1 MEGAVRRVDELG
13 CQRLEDCLRDS
24 GALAVGPEV
33 HEGGATA
40 MLGRIDPAGRALLE
54 LWSRHGMSDQQLGDF
69 LGVAPEDIARRRW
82 RVIRELRQELSADAT
97 PRSPLPVVAGTGEVP
112 AAHRQ
117 AEAARDT
124 TDLHG
129 PRFKL
134 IVVALMSISVAAL
147 YLLQAVLWEGGKHP
161 ESWQRLVQSLSFLWP
176 LPLLTGGISVI
187 GMLLQRQSPRVEPGQ
202 ARLSNLVSFR
212 YVSRGTN
219 QETLRHAIESVRREM
234 AKLPAFP
241 YVIEAVIEQDI
252 DLGEGQDL
260 TKLVV
265 PRDYTTASGSLYKA
279 RALQYG
285 LEQSPIRDDAWILHC
300 DEESHVHDSLI
311 RGIYQAIVEEEASGE
326 HRIGQGAIL
335 YYHSLDEH
343 PFLTLADS
351 IRTGDDIG
359 RFHLQNR
366 KLGIPVWGFHGSFIL
381 VRNSVE
387 KDVDF
392 DFGPAGSIT
401 EDAFWALCQAER
413 GRKSRWVDGYMIEQ
427 APERIIDFLKQRR
440 RWFVGVGKCVTS
452 APVPFRYRA
461 PLTFFMVVW
470 SFSWLAIL
478 YTYLN
483 LFTGYYT
490 HPAVQALGNVS
501 FASFLTIYLVGLRAN
516 LRVRGVGKPKALRL
530 YVMQVLCLPL
540 FSTLEGISVLY
551 GIIKPETSFHVIQKH
566 QTGHMGQAT
575 AAEPS
580 SSARTGALAGARA
593 GAQPSSAP
601 QQ

>member
-1 MEGAVRRVDELG
+1 
-13 CQRLEDCLRDS
+13 
-24 GALAVGPEV
+24 
-33 HEGGATA
+33 
-40 MLGRIDPAGRALLE
+40 
-54 LWSRHGMSDQQLGDF
+54 
-69 LGVAPEDIARRRW
+69 
-82 RVIRELRQELSADAT
+82 
-97 PRSPLPVVAGTGEVP
+97 
-112 AAHRQ
+112 
-117 AEAARDT
+117 
-124 TDLHG
+124 
-129 PRFKL
+129 
-134 IVVALMSISVAAL
+134 MSIAVAAL
-147 YLLQAVLWEGGKHP
+147 YLLQAVLWDGAKHP
-161 ESWQRLVQSLSFLWP
+161 ESWQRVVQSLSFLWP

-187 GMLLQRQSPRVEPGQ
+187 GMLLQRRSPRIEPAPGG
-202 ARLSNLVSFR
+202 LSNLVSFR

-219 QETLRHAIESVRREM
+219 PETLRHAIASVRREM

-241 YVIEAVIEQDI
+241 YVIEAIIERDI
-252 DLGEGQDL
+252 DLGDGQDL
-260 TKLVV
+260 IKLIV

-285 LEQSPIRDDAWILHC
+285 LEHSRIPDDAWIMHC

-311 RGIYQAIVEEEASGE
+311 RGVYQAIVEEEASGE

-366 KLGIPVWGFHGSFIL
+366 KLGVPVWGFHGSFIL

-401 EDAFWALCQAER
+401 EDAFWALCQAQR
-413 GRKSRWVDGYMIEQ
+413 RRRSRWVDGYMIEQ
-427 APERIIDFLKQRR
+427 APESIIDFLKQRR
-440 RWFVGVGKCVTS
+440 RWFVGLGKCVTS

-461 PLTFFMVVW
+461 PLTFFTVVW
-470 SFSWLAIL
+470 SFSWVAIL

-516 LRVRGVGKPKALRL
+516 LRVRGVGKATALRF
-530 YVMQVLCLPL
+530 YVMQVLCMPL
-540 FSTLEGISVLY
+540 FSTLESISVLY
-551 GIIKPETSFHVIQKH
+551 GIIKPETSFHVIQKR
-566 QTGHMGQAT
+566 QTGDERQPT
-575 AAEPS
+575 AAEAS
-580 SSARTGALAGARA
+580 SSAPSEALAGVSRA
-593 GAQPSSAP
+593 KPEVAP